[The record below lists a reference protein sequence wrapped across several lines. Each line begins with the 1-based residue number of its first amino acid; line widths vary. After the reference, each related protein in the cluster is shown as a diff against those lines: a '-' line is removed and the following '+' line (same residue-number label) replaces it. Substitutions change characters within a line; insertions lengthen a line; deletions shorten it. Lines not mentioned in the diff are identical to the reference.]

1 MVNRS
6 DHIDITAE
14 EERQLWILLSEAQ
27 RLTVAA
33 AEKELKP
40 LGITLVQSGVLYVLH
55 TMKKEGISSTP
66 AEIAR
71 WLSRRP
77 ITVSALLNRMEKQGL
92 VTQKRDISPK
102 RIQVEMTEKGN
113 QIYREMTVNRRAVP
127 TILSSLSPSQRQQMK
142 MHLGKLTNKAQL
154 FLLEPPYQY

>member
-1 MVNRS
+1 MVKRS

-14 EERQLWILLSEAQ
+14 EERHLWILLSEAQ

-55 TMKKEGISSTP
+55 TMKKEGIASTP

-92 VTQKRDISPK
+92 VTQKREISPK
-102 RIQVEMTEKGN
+102 RIQVEMTEKGKQVYHN
-113 QIYREMTVNRRAVP
+113 MIMARRAVP
-127 TILSSLSPSQRQQMK
+127 SILSSLSPSQRKQMEVF
-142 MHLGKLTNKAQL
+142 LGKLTRKAQL
-154 FLLEPPYQY
+154 FLLESPY

>member
-1 MVNRS
+1 MVNRNEK
-6 DHIDITAE
+6 INITAE

-27 RLTVAA
+27 RLMVAA

-55 TMKKEGISSTP
+55 TMKKQGIPSTP

-77 ITVSALLNRMEKQGL
+77 ITVSALLNRMERQGL
-92 VTQKRDISPK
+92 VLQRRDVSRK
-102 RIQVEMTEKGN
+102 RIQVEMTDRGR
-113 QIYREMTVNRRAVP
+113 QVYLDMVMTRKAVP
-127 TILSSLSPSQRQQMK
+127 SILGSLSPNQRKQMK
-142 MHLGKLTNKAQL
+142 TNLEKITQKAHL
-154 FLLEPPYQY
+154 FLLEPPY

>member
-1 MVNRS
+1 MVNKNNP
-6 DHIDITAE
+6 IDITAE

-40 LGITLVQSGVLYVLH
+40 LGITLVQSGVLYVLN

-92 VTQKRDISPK
+92 VIQRRDISPK
-102 RIQVEMTEKGN
+102 RIQVEMTEKGE
-113 QIYREMTVNRRAVP
+113 QIYREMTANRKAVP
-127 TILSSLSPSQRQQMK
+127 TILCSLSPSQRQQMK
-142 MHLGKLTNKAQL
+142 IYLGKLTSKAQL

>member
-1 MVNRS
+1 MANKN
-6 DHIDITAE
+6 DQIDITAE

-55 TMKKEGISSTP
+55 TMKKDCISSTP

-113 QIYREMTVNRRAVP
+113 QIYREMILNRRAVP

-142 MHLGKLTNKAQL
+142 KYLGKLTNKAQL
-154 FLLEPPYQY
+154 FLLELPH